1 MSGFKTTGLAHIGI
15 PVKNAG
21 RSFAFYKKLG
31 FEEIFRADPAET
43 GFPVIFAG
51 HCGGLVLELYE
62 LPEQACGKSGAVN
75 HFAIDTTDIRAA
87 YDAARALGILPAGET
102 IHSMP
107 VFQNGVQFFMIDGP
121 DGEKIEFNQK
131 L

>member
-1 MSGFKTTGLAHIGI
+1 MSEFQITGLAHIGI
-15 PVKNAG
+15 PVKNAD
-21 RSFAFYKKLG
+21 RSFAFYAKLG
-31 FEEIFRADPAET
+31 FEAVFRADPAET
-43 GFPVIFAG
+43 GFPVIFAE
-51 HCGGLVLELYE
+51 HRSGLVLELYE

-75 HFAIDTTDIRAA
+75 HFAINTADIQSA
-87 YDAARALGILPAGET
+87 YNTARSLGILPAGET

-107 VFQNGVQFFMIDGP
+107 VFQNGVRFFMIDGP